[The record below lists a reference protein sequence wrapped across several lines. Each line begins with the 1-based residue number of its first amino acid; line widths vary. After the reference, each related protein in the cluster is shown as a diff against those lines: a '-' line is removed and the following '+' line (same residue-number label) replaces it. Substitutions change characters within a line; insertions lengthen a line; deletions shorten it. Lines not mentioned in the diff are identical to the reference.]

1 MTTDP
6 SGSYRGYK
14 ATAVGRKSDEANK
27 LLEDKYKDDITLE
40 GAISL
45 AIEAVKTASDAA
57 LQSENVKVAVVPVDT
72 KVFRRLSDSEVQ
84 KHMR

>member
-27 LLEDKYKDDITLE
+27 LLGEKYKDDISID
-40 GAISL
+40 GAVSL
-45 AIEAVKTASDAA
+45 AIEAVKIASDGNIIP
-57 LQSENVKVAVVPVDT
+57 ENVKVAIVPIDT